1 MTVTSLSPF
10 TRVPGAV
17 IWEFWGT
24 LHLPAA
30 RLCPSLP
37 PGLWLLCTSLD
48 PPPRGSTSSRKARS
62 VSPCSHSRH
71 PHSCCHGNV
80 EWRSSAFSFSMQP
93 ALSLQKPPRHKL
105 RSRGCLLDLRPQ
117 HCRNPS
123 DHHTQ
128 LPHGGTLLLSPRV
141 VISCLQKPQNLLVVV
156 SDHEGGSFEQ
166 IVGCCCS
173 SKSWF

>member
-1 MTVTSLSPF
+1 MLSSGSSGALCIFLLPVF
-10 TRVPGAV
+10 APLFLPGCGCCARV
-17 IWEFWGT
+17 WN
-24 LHLPAA
+24 
-30 RLCPSLP
+30 
-37 PGLWLLCTSLD
+37 
-48 PPPRGSTSSRKARS
+48 PPRFTEFQEGKVG
-62 VSPCSHSRH
+62 VSLFPLARH
-71 PHSCCHGNV
+71 PHSCCRGNV
-80 EWRSSAFSFSMQP
+80 EWRSSAFSSSMQP

-141 VISCLQKPQNLLVVV
+141 VISCLQKPQNLPVVV
-156 SDHEGGSFEQ
+156 SDHKGGSFEQ

-173 SKSWF
+173 SKSWL